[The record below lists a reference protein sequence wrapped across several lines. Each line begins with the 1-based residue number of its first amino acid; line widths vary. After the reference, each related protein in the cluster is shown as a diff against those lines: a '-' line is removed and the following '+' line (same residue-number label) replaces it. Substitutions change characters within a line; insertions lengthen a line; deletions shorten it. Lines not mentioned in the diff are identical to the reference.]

1 MKRIALKPVSIALCA
16 ALLIGSSAGIT
27 ALAVKSSDS
36 EAKTTAV
43 DTDTKA
49 ADTEKEE
56 EKKIEKDETVYVIAG
71 ADGSVQKIIVS
82 DWLKNAISAAQIT
95 DSSELEN
102 IETVGGDQSYTMSSD
117 GSRVWDAAGNDIY
130 YRGDIKKELPVDLR
144 LTYMLDGK
152 IVSADEIA
160 GKSGHVTIRFDYKNN
175 QYSNVTIGGKEE
187 KIYVPFAM
195 LTGLILDGDNFS
207 NVEINA
213 GKVISDGSRYIAV
226 GLAFPGLSDDLEI
239 DSDDVDIPDY
249 VEISADTESFSMS
262 NTVTVA
268 TNSVFSSVDPDALD
282 DLDKLTDAADQLDDG
297 MKQLIDGSAALY
309 EGVGTLLDRSG
320 DLIAGVDKLV
330 DGADRLRSGSDT
342 LASGASALASGA
354 KQLAGGLAELDANS
368 AALRGGAEQVF
379 SALLSTADKQ
389 LAAAGLT
396 LPALT
401 ADNYDK
407 VLSGA
412 IASLDETKVYE
423 LAAATAREKVTAAV
437 EAQRGTIEAAVTE
450 AVRTQVEAAVTS
462 EVRSGVLAKVLAT
475 QNMTVEQYK
484 SAVEA
489 GAITAEQQA
498 AIKGAVDAQMASD
511 AVKALIA
518 QNTDAQ
524 MSSDGIKQTISTK
537 TDEQAALLI
546 EQNMNSAEV
555 QEQITAALEQA
566 KSGAADISALKGQ
579 LDSYSTFYSGLCTYT
594 YGVSSAKDGADSLAS
609 GSATLSAGADTL
621 RDGLTTLYDGILS
634 LRDGVPALRN
644 GVSQLRDGA
653 KQLDEGLGTF
663 NTDGISKLTKILRDD
678 IGSASERL
686 KAIINVSRDYNSFS
700 GITDETD
707 GNVKFIYRTDSI
719 GD

>member
-36 EAKTTAV
+36 KAKTTAV

-130 YRGDIKKELPVDLR
+130 YRGDIKKELPVDLS

-152 IVSADEIA
+152 TVSADEIA

-175 QYSNVTIGGKEE
+175 QYSNVTIDGKEE

-213 GKVISDGSRYIAV
+213 GKVISDGSRYVAV
-226 GLAFPGLSDDLEI
+226 GLAFPGLSDDLAI

-297 MKQLIDGSAALY
+297 MKQLMDGSAALY

-450 AVRTQVEAAVTS
+450 AVRTQVEAAVTA

-511 AVKALIA
+511 AVKALIT
-518 QNTDAQ
+518 QNTD
-524 MSSDGIKQTISTK
+524 
-537 TDEQAALLI
+537 EQVALLI

-653 KQLDEGLGTF
+653 KQLDEGLGAF

-678 IGSASERL
+678 VGSASERL

>member
-1 MKRIALKPVSIALCA
+1 
-16 ALLIGSSAGIT
+16 
-27 ALAVKSSDS
+27 
-36 EAKTTAV
+36 
-43 DTDTKA
+43 
-49 ADTEKEE
+49 
-56 EKKIEKDETVYVIAG
+56 
-71 ADGSVQKIIVS
+71 
-82 DWLKNAISAAQIT
+82 
-95 DSSELEN
+95 
-102 IETVGGDQSYTMSSD
+102 MSSD

-130 YRGDIKKELPVDLR
+130 YRGDIKKELPVDLS

-175 QYSNVTIGGKEE
+175 QYSNVTIDGKEE

-195 LTGLILDGDNFS
+195 LTGLILDGDSFS

-213 GKVISDGSRYIAV
+213 GKVISDGSRYVAV
-226 GLAFPGLSDDLEI
+226 GLAFPGLSDDLAI

-282 DLDKLTDAADQLDDG
+282 DLDKLTDAADQLDDDV
-297 MKQLIDGSAALY
+297 DG
-309 EGVGTLLDRSG
+309 GVGDDIVPVARKGLALNACCLGLLPGKR
-320 DLIAGVDKLV
+320 AGVDKLV

-423 LAAATAREKVTAAV
+423 LAATTAREKVTAAV
-437 EAQRGTIEAAVTE
+437 EAQRGAIEAAVTE
-450 AVRTQVEAAVTS
+450 AVRTQVVTA

-484 SAVEA
+484 AAVEA

-498 AIKGAVDAQMASD
+498 VIKGAVDAQMASD
-511 AVKALIA
+511 TVKALIA

-524 MSSDGIKQTISTK
+524 MSSDGIKQTISAK

>member
-1 MKRIALKPVSIALCA
+1 
-16 ALLIGSSAGIT
+16 
-27 ALAVKSSDS
+27 
-36 EAKTTAV
+36 
-43 DTDTKA
+43 
-49 ADTEKEE
+49 
-56 EKKIEKDETVYVIAG
+56 
-71 ADGSVQKIIVS
+71 
-82 DWLKNAISAAQIT
+82 
-95 DSSELEN
+95 
-102 IETVGGDQSYTMSSD
+102 MSSD

-354 KQLAGGLAELDANS
+354 KRSQAVSQSLTLTVPHS
-368 AALRGGAEQVF
+368 AAAQSRCSPLC
-379 SALLSTADKQ
+379 SARLTSSLQQ
-389 LAAAGLT
+389 LD
-396 LPALT
+396 LPCPHLP
-401 ADNYDK
+401 
-407 VLSGA
+407 
-412 IASLDETKVYE
+412 
-423 LAAATAREKVTAAV
+423 
-437 EAQRGTIEAAVTE
+437 
-450 AVRTQVEAAVTS
+450 
-462 EVRSGVLAKVLAT
+462 
-475 QNMTVEQYK
+475 
-484 SAVEA
+484 
-489 GAITAEQQA
+489 
-498 AIKGAVDAQMASD
+498 
-511 AVKALIA
+511 
-518 QNTDAQ
+518 
-524 MSSDGIKQTISTK
+524 
-537 TDEQAALLI
+537 
-546 EQNMNSAEV
+546 
-555 QEQITAALEQA
+555 QITMTRSSPELSRRSMRPRFTSSQQQQHA
-566 KSGAADISALKGQ
+566 KR
-579 LDSYSTFYSGLCTYT
+579 
-594 YGVSSAKDGADSLAS
+594 SLQQS
-609 GSATLSAGADTL
+609 RLSAA
-621 RDGLTTLYDGILS
+621 
-634 LRDGVPALRN
+634 
-644 GVSQLRDGA
+644 
-653 KQLDEGLGTF
+653 
-663 NTDGISKLTKILRDD
+663 
-678 IGSASERL
+678 RL
-686 KAIINVSRDYNSFS
+686 KPQLPRLYVLR
-700 GITDETD
+700 
-707 GNVKFIYRTDSI
+707 
-719 GD
+719 

>member
-36 EAKTTAV
+36 KAKTTAV

-130 YRGDIKKELPVDLR
+130 YRGDIKKELPVDLS

-152 IVSADEIA
+152 TVSADEIA

-175 QYSNVTIGGKEE
+175 QYSNVTIDGKEE

-213 GKVISDGSRYIAV
+213 GKVISDGSRYVAV
-226 GLAFPGLSDDLEI
+226 GLAFPGLSDDLAI

-297 MKQLIDGSAALY
+297 MKQLMDGSAALY

-450 AVRTQVEAAVTS
+450 AVRTQVEAAVTA

-511 AVKALIA
+511 
-518 QNTDAQ
+518 
-524 MSSDGIKQTISTK
+524 GIKQTISTK
-537 TDEQAALLI
+537 TDEQVALLI

-653 KQLDEGLGTF
+653 KQLDEGLGAF

-678 IGSASERL
+678 VGSASERL